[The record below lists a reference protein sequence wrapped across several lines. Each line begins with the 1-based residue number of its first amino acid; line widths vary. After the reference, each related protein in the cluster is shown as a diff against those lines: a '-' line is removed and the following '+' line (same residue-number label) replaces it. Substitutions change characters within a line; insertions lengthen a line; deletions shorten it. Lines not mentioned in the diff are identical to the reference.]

1 MPSFLSEGT
10 RIMRT
15 GFLLTAAVASLSG
28 CYDDPTILYGKS
40 LDGLTFT
47 VTDPAMG
54 IYPNTSVLDD
64 PNNPFAGS
72 GVGTETK
79 WKIQSGADPVAA
91 YYAWATVLANG
102 PYGEAQYY
110 TALNLTAIYQRGLAD
125 QASLPKAREMAV
137 KAFQSVLDNFPDAVT
152 YDASGTVAYELATP
166 SYKGVVELGGSV
178 SGGWVMVKT
187 SSGAD
192 RAVKP

>member
-1 MPSFLSEGT
+1 MK
-10 RIMRT
+10 T
-15 GFLLTAAVASLSG
+15 GFLLAAVVALSG
-28 CYDDPTILYGKS
+28 CYDDPTILYGSS
-40 LDGLTFT
+40 LEDMTFT
-47 VTDPAMG
+47 VTDPLMG
-54 IYPNTSVLDD
+54 IHPNTSVMDD
-64 PNNPFAGS
+64 PNNPFRFS

-79 WKIQSGADPVAA
+79 WDIQSGASPVAG
-91 YYAWATVLANG
+91 YYSWATILAQG

-110 TALNLTAIYQRGLAD
+110 VGLQLAAIYQRGLAD
-125 QASLPKAREMAV
+125 QASLPQTREMAV

-152 YDASGTVAYELATP
+152 YDASGTIAYELVTP
-166 SYKGVVELGGSV
+166 AYKGVVELGGTV

>member
-1 MPSFLSEGT
+1 MPSFLSEGR
-10 RIMRT
+10 RIMKT
-15 GFLLTAAVASLSG
+15 GFLLAAVVALSG
-28 CYDDPTILYGKS
+28 CYDDPTILYGSS
-40 LDGLTFT
+40 LEDMTFT
-47 VTDPAMG
+47 VTDPLMG
-54 IYPNTSVLDD
+54 IHPNTSVMDD
-64 PNNPFAGS
+64 PNNPFRFS

-79 WKIQSGADPVAA
+79 WDIQSGASPVAG
-91 YYAWATVLANG
+91 YYSWATILAQG

-110 TALNLTAIYQRGLAD
+110 VGLQLAAIYQRGLAD
-125 QASLPKAREMAV
+125 QASLPQTREMAV

-152 YDASGTVAYELATP
+152 YDASGTIAYELVTP
-166 SYKGVVELGGSV
+166 AYKGVVELGGTV

>member
-1 MPSFLSEGT
+1 MPSFLSEGR

-15 GFLLTAAVASLSG
+15 ALLVAAVASLSG
-28 CYDDPTILYGKS
+28 CYDDPTIVYGRS
-40 LDGLTFT
+40 LEDLTFV
-47 VTDPAMG
+47 VTDPLMG
-54 IYPNTSVLDD
+54 VYPNTSVLDD
-64 PNNPFAGS
+64 PYNPFRLS

-79 WKIQSGADPVAA
+79 WDIQSGASPVAGF
-91 YYAWATVLANG
+91 YSWATILAQG

-110 TALNLTAIYQRGLAD
+110 VGVQLAAIYQRGLAD
-125 QASLPKAREMAV
+125 QASLPQTREMAV

-152 YDASGTVAYELATP
+152 YDASGTIAYDLVTP
-166 SYKGVVELGGSV
+166 AYKGVVELGGTV
-178 SGGWVMVKT
+178 TGGWVMVKT

>member
-1 MPSFLSEGT
+1 MPSFLSEGR
-10 RIMRT
+10 RIMKT
-15 GFLLTAAVASLSG
+15 GFLLAAVVGLSG
-28 CYDDPTILYGKS
+28 CYDDPTILYGSS
-40 LDGLTFT
+40 LEDMTFT
-47 VTDPAMG
+47 VTDPLMG
-54 IYPNTSVLDD
+54 IHPNTSVMDD
-64 PNNPFAGS
+64 PNNPFRFS

-79 WKIQSGADPVAA
+79 WDIQSGASPVAG
-91 YYAWATVLANG
+91 YYSWATILAQG

-110 TALNLTAIYQRGLAD
+110 VGLQLAAIYQRGLAD
-125 QASLPKAREMAV
+125 QASLPQTREMAV

-152 YDASGTVAYELATP
+152 YDASGTIAYELVTP
-166 SYKGVVELGGSV
+166 AYKGVVELGGTV

>member
-10 RIMRT
+10 RNMRT
-15 GFLLTAAVASLSG
+15 GFLLATVAVLSG
-28 CYDDPTILYGKS
+28 CYDDPTIIYGRS
-40 LDGLTFT
+40 LDGMTLT
-47 VTDPAMG
+47 VTDPDMG

-64 PNNPFAGS
+64 PNNPFAMS

-79 WKIQSGADPVAA
+79 WQIQSGADPVAA

-110 TALNLTAIYQRGLAD
+110 VALNLAAIYQRGQAD
-125 QASLPKAREMAV
+125 QASLPLAREMAV
-137 KAFQSVLDNFPDAVT
+137 KAYQSVLDNFPDAVT
-152 YDASGTVAYELATP
+152 YDASGTIAYELVTP
-166 SYKGVVELGGSV
+166 AYKGVVELGGTV
-178 SGGWVMVKT
+178 AGGWVMVKT

>member
-15 GFLLTAAVASLSG
+15 GFLLAAVAALSG
-28 CYDDPTILYGKS
+28 CYDDPTIIYGKP
-40 LDGLTFT
+40 LDGMTFT

-64 PNNPFAGS
+64 PNNPFAMA

-79 WKIQSGADPVAA
+79 WQIQSGGDPVAG

-110 TALNLTAIYQRGLAD
+110 VALNLAAIYQRGRAD
-125 QASLPKAREMAV
+125 QGSLAQTREMAV
-137 KAFQSVLDNFPDAVT
+137 KAYQSVLDYFPDAVT
-152 YDASGTVAYELATP
+152 YDASGTVAYDLVTP
-166 SYKGVVELGGSV
+166 AYKGVVELGGTV
-178 SGGWVMVKT
+178 AGGWVMVKT

>member
-1 MPSFLSEGT
+1 
-10 RIMRT
+10 MRT
-15 GFLLTAAVASLSG
+15 GFLLATVAVLSG
-28 CYDDPTILYGKS
+28 CYDDPTIIYGRS
-40 LDGLTFT
+40 LDGMTLT
-47 VTDPAMG
+47 VTDPDMG

-64 PNNPFAGS
+64 PNNPFAMS

-79 WKIQSGADPVAA
+79 WQIQSGADPVAA

-110 TALNLTAIYQRGLAD
+110 VALNLAAIYQRGQAD
-125 QASLPKAREMAV
+125 QASLPLAREMAV
-137 KAFQSVLDNFPDAVT
+137 KAYQSVLDNFPDAVT
-152 YDASGTVAYELATP
+152 YDASGTIAYELVTP
-166 SYKGVVELGGSV
+166 AYKGVVELGGTV
-178 SGGWVMVKT
+178 AGGWVMVKT